1 MSLNTE
7 LILTL
12 KHLKGFGNKTVLNV
26 AESVPSGI
34 ETVEDLCTF
43 WETLTGK
50 KYRKYTTEDL
60 LGAHK
65 AALKTIRQ
73 AEENGVGI
81 MSYYDDCF
89 PQILRETVN
98 EEGRED
104 APVILFYRGNLA
116 ALQKPAIAM
125 VGTREPTMAG
135 EKAGR
140 FFAEK
145 FAKEGYNIVSGLA
158 IGCDTVGHRGT
169 LDAAGTTT
177 AFLATGLD
185 WDSVYPKESL
195 DLAKEIVERGGLLLS
210 EYPVG
215 QAGNPYT
222 LIARD
227 RLQAGLSY
235 ATIVIQTGIKG
246 GTMHAVGATLNAK
259 KPLFAVKYK
268 RIEEQN
274 GERAEGNRRLLEEGK
289 AHPLASAT
297 LDEAFS
303 LVQASIERINQPK
316 QKSSLF

>member
-1 MSLNTE
+1 M
-7 LILTL
+7 
-12 KHLKGFGNKTVLNV
+12 
-26 AESVPSGI
+26 
-34 ETVEDLCTF
+34 
-43 WETLTGK
+43 
-50 KYRKYTTEDL
+50 
-60 LGAHK
+60 
-65 AALKTIRQ
+65 
-73 AEENGVGI
+73 
-81 MSYYDDCF
+81 
-89 PQILRETVN
+89 
-98 EEGRED
+98 
-104 APVILFYRGNLA
+104 
-116 ALQKPAIAM
+116 
-125 VGTREPTMAG
+125 
-135 EKAGR
+135 
-140 FFAEK
+140 
-145 FAKEGYNIVSGLA
+145 
-158 IGCDTVGHRGT
+158 
-169 LDAAGTTT
+169 
-177 AFLATGLD
+177 
-185 WDSVYPKESL
+185 
-195 DLAKEIVERGGLLLS
+195 VERGGLLLS

-274 GERAEGNRRLLEEGK
+274 GERAEGNGRLLEEGK